1 MVATGRMRPLLGI
14 AMTLCVIGAVDST
27 LDQAWDQLVL
37 FVATALLIA
46 AAVVVRHP
54 KRRALTLREDLVDWL
69 RSRSELTGEPV
80 ETLADRAVA
89 AHRAGLT
96 GLEDPP

>member
-1 MVATGRMRPLLGI
+1 MAVTAGMRPLLI
-14 AMTLCVIGAVDST
+14 VAMVLCLIGSIDAA
-27 LDQAWDQLVL
+27 LDRAWDQVVL
-37 FVATALLIA
+37 SVAATLCIAVALA
-46 AAVVVRHP
+46 VRHP
-54 KRRALTLREDLVDWL
+54 HRRALTLRVDLANWL

-96 GLEDPP
+96 GQEDPT